1 MSQPRRNLSAA
12 LLFAASLVGCAGGSA
27 PPNELP
33 SPAAVRGS
41 RRWDPDFLPDLQ
53 ANAGRI
59 MDRLDLAPGVRVAD
73 LEALDGVLTERLAVA
88 LGPASTIYAE
98 EGDGG
103 WFGLLSQ
110 RITGDGLPWVQL
122 VRGTPADPRL
132 PPNSI
137 DLALVG
143 HGYHA
148 LEDPAGFLRGVSA
161 ALGSGG
167 RLAVVDRDRPGS
179 ALGTTPARL
188 RCELAALGYRESGLT
203 RLFPGDLYLAVFTAP
218 ASPPAA
224 AAASNCSDAG
234 VP

>member
-1 MSQPRRNLSAA
+1 MSQPRRKLWAA
-12 LLFAASLVGCAGGSA
+12 LLFAASLIGCAGASA
-27 PPNELP
+27 PPDELP
-33 SPAAVRGS
+33 APAAVRGS

-59 MDRLDLAPGVRVAD
+59 IERLDLAPGARVAD
-73 LEALDGVLTERLAVA
+73 LEALDGVLAEHLAAA

-132 PPNSI
+132 PPSSI

-148 LEDPAGFLRGVSA
+148 LEDPADFLGAVSA
-161 ALGSGG
+161 ALGAGG

-179 ALGTTPARL
+179 VYGTTP
-188 RCELAALGYRESGLT
+188 G
-203 RLFPGDLYLAVFTAP
+203 AP
-218 ASPPAA
+218 S
-224 AAASNCSDAG
+224 
-234 VP
+234 V